1 MGFALL
7 KEPVPIE
14 TDPDGTARI
23 AGTRV
28 TLDSVVIAFN
38 MGATA
43 EEIASQYP
51 ALALPDVYAVITY
64 YLRQQGEVDAYLL
77 ERRKISRRVRRQN
90 ESRFHMTSIRTRL
103 LARKENAGKM
113 GDA

>member
-14 TDPDGTARI
+14 TGADGTARI

-28 TLDSVVIAFN
+28 TLDAVVIAFN

-51 ALALPDVYAVITY
+51 TLALADVYAVITY
-64 YLRQQGEVDAYLL
+64 YLRQQKKVDDYLVK
-77 ERRKISRRVRRQN
+77 RRNVSSSVRKQN
-90 ESRFHMTSIRTRL
+90 EARFPMTALRTRL
-103 LARKENAGKM
+103 LARKEKAK
-113 GDA
+113 